1 MTRDVGAGTA
11 SAKDSYQGTNLLV
24 PIRAHL
30 ILSRLQPAARFF
42 CSALLAFCFVFPLTL
57 SGSDTEVPSCPKDPR
72 VIAAC
77 YTVHGRLNNWNGN
90 PTRRIWIVGTKRML
104 GLRDGTELP
113 VALQKPLSD
122 FDHEVYGDFEFC
134 PFTPEKPGV
143 MQVGCLAAVS
153 NYQIKTKEQH

>member
-1 MTRDVGAGTA
+1 MA
-11 SAKDSYQGTNLLV
+11 TNVCLMV
-24 PIRAHL
+24 
-30 ILSRLQPAARFF
+30 
-42 CSALLAFCFVFPLTL
+42 LLALYFMFPPKLNA
-57 SGSDTEVPSCPKDPR
+57 GDTEVPSCRKDPR
-72 VIAAC
+72 VVAAC

-113 VALQKPLSD
+113 GVLDKPLSD

-134 PFTPEKPGV
+134 PFTPQKSGV

-153 NYQIKTKEQH
+153 KYEVKKRSY

>member
-1 MTRDVGAGTA
+1 M
-11 SAKDSYQGTNLLV
+11 
-24 PIRAHL
+24 P
-30 ILSRLQPAARFF
+30 SRLQPAARFF
-42 CSALLAFCFVFPLTL
+42 CCALLALCFICPLTL
-57 SGSDTEVPSCPKDPR
+57 SASDTEVPSCRKDPR

-122 FDHEVYGDFEFC
+122 FDHEVYGEFEFC
-134 PFTPEKPGV
+134 PFTPQKSGV

-153 NYQIKTKEQH
+153 NYQVKPREQH